1 MNELE
6 KMLEHIA
13 KREISAVAEYAESH
27 NLDIC
32 VRDNEADWFW
42 EYGVWRAYPE
52 THWIKEAED
61 YIGTDKFSHLLNP
74 PHPPKTDYF
83 VTVLNQLC
91 DRRKA

>member
-32 VRDNEADWFW
+32 VRDDESDWFW

-52 THWIKEAED
+52 TYWIKEKLEAFDGMEIID
-61 YIGTDKFSHLLNP
+61 IRSDDGDIWIE
-74 PHPPKTDYF
+74 
-83 VTVLNQLC
+83 V
-91 DRRKA
+91 R